1 MPLLH
6 NGDVFPR
13 LGVHKAGGRMITL
26 PDDLNGSFGVIL
38 IYRGA
43 WCPFCNAQ
51 LAAFQRR
58 SDKLDELGVKVV
70 AFSVDGEPETEALVG
85 KHGLRFP
92 VGFGADA
99 DAVAAAT
106 GAFVNDN
113 PHYLQST
120 GFVVDPNG
128 AIVTAVYSSRAI
140 GRLAPDD
147 VAGFVSWLKSKA
159 RETAQAHRRESQ

>member
-6 NGDVFPR
+6 NGDIFPR
-13 LGVHKAGGRMITL
+13 LGIRKAGGGMLSL
-26 PDDLNGSFGVIL
+26 PDDLKGAFGVVL

-70 AFSVDGEPETEALVG
+70 ALSVDAEPATAALIE

-99 DAVAAAT
+99 DAIAAAT
-106 GAFVNDN
+106 DAFVNDD

-120 GFVVDPNG
+120 GFVLDPNG
-128 AIVTAVYSSRAI
+128 AIVTAVYSSGAI
-140 GRLAPDD
+140 GRLVPDE
-147 VAGFVSWLKSKA
+147 VAGFVSYLKSKTRQTTEA
-159 RETAQAHRRESQ
+159 K

>member
-6 NGDVFPR
+6 NGDIFPR
-13 LGVHKAGGRMITL
+13 LSIRKAGGGTMSL
-26 PDDLNGSFGVIL
+26 PDDLKGGFGVVL
-38 IYRGA
+38 FYRGA

-70 AFSVDGEPETEALVG
+70 ALSVEVEPATSALAE

-99 DAVAAAT
+99 DAIAAAT
-106 GAFVNDN
+106 GAFVNDD

-120 GFVVDPNG
+120 GFVLDPSG
-128 AIVTAVYSSRAI
+128 AIVTAVYSSGAI
-140 GRLAPDD
+140 GRLVPDD
-147 VAGFVSWLKSKA
+147 VVGFVSYLKSKM
-159 RETAQAHRRESQ
+159 RESTEAK